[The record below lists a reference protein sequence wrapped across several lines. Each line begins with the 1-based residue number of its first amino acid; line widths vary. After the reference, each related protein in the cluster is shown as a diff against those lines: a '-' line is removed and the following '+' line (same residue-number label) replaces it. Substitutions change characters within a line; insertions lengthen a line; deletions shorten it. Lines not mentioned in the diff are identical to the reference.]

1 VSTFDLAEPASL
13 KDDIWLSL
21 QIRRGSFYQRPDRGS
36 EFHTIKKAT
45 TGVPARAEAMAK
57 RALQWL
63 VEAGRIS
70 AATPIIVSAALVTE
84 HRLQLDVRVIG
95 ADGQPIDLTT
105 FVPVGAIS

>member
-1 VSTFDLAEPASL
+1 MSTFDLAEPASL
-13 KDDIWLSL
+13 KDDIWFSL
-21 QIRRGSFYQRPDRGS
+21 QLRRGTFYQRPDRGS

-45 TGVPARAEAMAK
+45 VGIPARAEAMAK

-63 VEAGRIS
+63 VEAGRIRADEPIIAS
-70 AATPIIVSAALVTE
+70 AAMVTE
-84 HRLQLDVRVIG
+84 HRLQLDIRVIG